1 MSNTWITVLG
11 FGIIF
16 LATTAG
22 AALVF
27 FFKKD
32 VSEKLNT
39 VFLGF
44 AAGIMIAASVWSLLI
59 PSIESSSAWGKW
71 RFVPAVVGFMVGGLF
86 LVVLDKVIPHFHVGT
101 GQEEGPHTAMKK
113 SAKMFLAITIHNIP
127 EGLAVGFAF
136 GGAAAI
142 GTREAFLSALGLAIG
157 IAIQNFPEGAA
168 VSLPLKKATGSLGR
182 SFLFGMGSG
191 AVEPIAAIA
200 GYFLAASLTKA
211 QPWLLAF
218 AAGAM
223 IFVVAEDLI
232 PDAKMNEHPHLG
244 TWGVMFGFA
253 VMMALDVA
261 LG

>member
-71 RFVPAVVGFMVGGLF
+71 RLVPAVVGFMVGGLF
-86 LVVLDKVIPHFHVGT
+86 FRLVSCGV
-101 GQEEGPHTAMKK
+101 M
-113 SAKMFLAITIHNIP
+113 SADAPMLP
-127 EGLAVGFAF
+127 GLALR
-136 GGAAAI
+136 GACPS
-142 GTREAFLSALGLAIG
+142 R
-157 IAIQNFPEGAA
+157 P
-168 VSLPLKKATGSLGR
+168 
-182 SFLFGMGSG
+182 
-191 AVEPIAAIA
+191 
-200 GYFLAASLTKA
+200 
-211 QPWLLAF
+211 
-218 AAGAM
+218 
-223 IFVVAEDLI
+223 
-232 PDAKMNEHPHLG
+232 
-244 TWGVMFGFA
+244 
-253 VMMALDVA
+253 
-261 LG
+261 